1 MMEPH
6 KEEVFDKRV
15 KVSINFVTFFVFPTS
30 SFIYCSSLI
39 WYRFPLLSLRFRHFA
54 FLVFREELC
63 ALFSLSLLVRFI
75 ITLLL
80 PCFFLS
86 VSLFF
91 FFTSLS
97 LSVDFTQSYQYL
109 LDWFMFH
116 FVLLDCF
123 CLCFFINRQACIF
136 TWIQWFCDVCYMIR
150 DLEHDLKRYDSH
162 KSISP
167 HAEDR
172 KNPKRTWHGNGNSV
186 KVFVNPYIHRHISVY
201 VHPKYWVRGSGCTF
215 V

>member
-1 MMEPH
+1 M
-6 KEEVFDKRV
+6 
-15 KVSINFVTFFVFPTS
+15 VSFS
-30 SFIYCSSLI
+30 SFVPSFPPLCFFGVQRRIM
-39 WYRFPLLSLRFRHFA
+39 RF
-54 FLVFREELC
+54 VQ
-63 ALFSLSLLVRFI
+63 SLSFGPVHHY
-75 ITLLL
+75 IT
-80 PCFFLS
+80 S
-86 VSLFF
+86 SLFF
-91 FFTSLS
+91 SLCFSLFLFHISIPFSWFHPVISISPWLVYVPLCLVGLFLS
-97 LSVDFTQSYQYL
+97 L
-109 LDWFMFH
+109 
-116 FVLLDCF
+116 
-123 CLCFFINRQACIF
+123 FFINRQACIF